1 MAEGNDPELATSA
14 TVPVSATAAAEET
27 SATKSPVAAAPAAV
41 RWGILGTGN
50 IAGKFAAAIV
60 AIAPRAR
67 LQAVGSRAAAK
78 AQAFAQAHGI
88 PRAYGSYESVLADP
102 EVDAVYISLPNHLH
116 ARWSIDA
123 ARSGKHILCEKP
135 AAMTARELEGVLK
148 EVRMLNVFY
157 MEAYAYRCHPRYR
170 ALRKVLE
177 SGAIGAIRML
187 HATFAFDG
195 SALERPRIFAPELGG
210 GGLMDVGV
218 YPLSWLRWIAGAEP
232 IAAKALGLKGGSGV
246 DEWAGGVLRFP
257 AGAIA
262 TFATAVR
269 CAQPSVA
276 AIYGAKASIEVIEP
290 WRCPANAPIIVRP
303 HGGKAEEIVVDDGLS
318 LYAREALTVA
328 ANLPARQ
335 AAECSW
341 DDSLRGLAL
350 LDDLRHQVGVWWPN
364 EARTG

>member
-1 MAEGNDPELATSA
+1 MSEGHDPAGATSA
-14 TVPVSATAAAEET
+14 TAAVAAASATAP
-27 SATKSPVAAAPAAV
+27 PVL

-50 IAGKFAAAIV
+50 IAAKFAAAIG

-67 LQAVGSRAAAK
+67 LQAVGSRASAK

-88 PRAYGSYESVLADP
+88 PRSYGAYEGVLADA
-102 EVDAVYISLPNHLH
+102 EVDAVYVSLPNHLH
-116 ARWSIDA
+116 ARWSINA
-123 ARSGKHILCEKP
+123 ARAGKHILCEKP
-135 AAMTARELEGVLK
+135 AAMTARELASVLS
-148 EVRMLNVFY
+148 EVRTLNVFF
-157 MEAYAYRCHPRYR
+157 MEGYAYRCHPRYR
-170 ALRKVLE
+170 TLRRLLAE
-177 SGAIGAIRML
+177 GAIGAIRMM

-195 SALERPRIFAPELGG
+195 SALDRPRLYAPEQGG

-257 AGAIA
+257 EGAIA

-276 AIYGAKASIEVIEP
+276 AIYGAKGMIEVIEP
-290 WRCPANAPIIVRP
+290 WRCPANAPLILRP
-303 HGGKAEEIVVDDGLS
+303 HGGAAEEILSDDGLS
-318 LYAREALTVA
+318 LYAREALSVA
-328 ANLPARQ
+328 ANLHLRQ
-335 AAECSW
+335 AAACSW
-341 DDSLRGLAL
+341 DDSQRGMAL
-350 LDDLRHQVGVWWPN
+350 LDDLRHQVGVWWPD